1 MKYMGFANS
10 AWRDKKEEFNYEK
23 ISLLLIDTKYMID
36 CFYQKER
43 ADLKMLIELIEKSSK

>member
-1 MKYMGFANS
+1 MGFANS
-10 AWRDKKEEFNYEK
+10 AWRDKKETYNYER

-43 ADLKMLIELIEKSSK
+43 ANLEQLIELIEKSSL